1 MLGKRVNGEKA
12 AAATCSQPR
21 QIQPAAYYA
30 SSVVTSKLAAADAAM
45 HLQLHGYAV
54 IDNFLSR
61 GEVKQLRH
69 QIFDNGEED
78 SSAKIKFTG
87 SRQPL
92 AIRSDRVC
100 WLHEDDCPVKTC
112 VEDGSEGSS
121 QDASFSLRSAIL
133 QLKAV
138 GAALMEAQQAA
149 ARRVRNGLGS
159 GSSTLVPLEVPT
171 RCMLAWYPPATPTN
185 VESADDAVSVMTSQP
200 SGYRPHRDNV
210 SKSFM
215 DDDGGWTADREQAD
229 REITA
234 ILYLTPPMRG
244 SWTPTMGGVLRL
256 FVGAAVSDHTG
267 ESCAK
272 PVDVMPESGRLVLF
286 HSRTML
292 HEVQAVRVHGR
303 LALSCWLLSDPLSKL
318 EFLKS

>member
-1 MLGKRVNGEKA
+1 MLGKHVNGEKA
-12 AAATCSQPR
+12 ATATCSQTR
-21 QIQPAAYYA
+21 KIQPAAYYA
-30 SSVVTSKLAAADAAM
+30 NSHVTSKLAAANAATQ
-45 HLQLHGYAV
+45 LQQHGYAV

-61 GEVKQLRH
+61 GEVEQLRS
-69 QIFDNGEED
+69 QIFYDGEEN

-92 AIRSDRVC
+92 AIRSDRVS
-100 WLHEDDCPVKTC
+100 WLHEDDCPEKTC
-112 VEDGSEGSS
+112 VEDGCEAVPH
-121 QDASFSLRSAIL
+121 DASLSLRSAIL

-149 ARRVRNGLGS
+149 ARRDQNGIGS
-159 GSSTLVPLEVPT
+159 GSSRLVPLEVPT

-185 VESADDAVSVMTSQP
+185 VESSDNAAFVMASQP

-244 SWTPTMGGVLRL
+244 SWTSTMGGALRL

-267 ESCAK
+267 ETCAK
-272 PVDVMPESGRLVLF
+272 AVDLMPEPGRLVLF

-303 LALSCWLLSDPLSKL
+303 LALSCWLLSDPLAKL
-318 EFLKS
+318 NFLKS